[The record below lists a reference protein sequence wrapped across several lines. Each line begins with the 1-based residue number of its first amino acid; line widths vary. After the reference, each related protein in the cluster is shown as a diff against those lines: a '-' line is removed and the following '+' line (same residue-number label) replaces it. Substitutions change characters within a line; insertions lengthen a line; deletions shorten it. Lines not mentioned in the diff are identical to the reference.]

1 MKRWI
6 AALLCLLL
14 LCPCALAE
22 NAPLALNWEETE
34 PLLEQRAWKGEFVRL
49 EEYGIQLW
57 VPEGYEAVME
67 EKADLLDA
75 LPEGMDDEAVDKMG
89 ELLDLYSEAANV
101 SKITAFRRQDESTTG
116 LLTVRLVGP
125 GIPADTVPQGATAI
139 TVNGMQAALWKKQVA
154 NLMALFDKSQP
165 ASDFYMFGFVYTGEE
180 QGVMLDMTYFE
191 PEENEELSQM
201 FIGILSSLQ
210 PLE

>member
-22 NAPLALNWEETE
+22 DAPLALNWEETE

-57 VPEGYEAVME
+57 VPEGYETVME
-67 EKADLLDA
+67 EKADLLNIVS
-75 LPEGMDDEAVDKMG
+75 EQSDDEVGSKMG
-89 ELLDLYSEAANV
+89 ELLDLYSQAASV
-101 SKITAFRRQDESTTG
+101 SKMTIFRREDGSTTG
-116 LLTVRLVGP
+116 LLMVQLVGP
-125 GIPADTVPQGATAI
+125 IPADAVPKDATAI
-139 TVNGMQAALWKKQVA
+139 TVNGMQAALWKQQVV
-154 NLMALFDKSQP
+154 NFMALVDKSQP
-165 ASDFYMFGFVYTGEE
+165 ASFFYINGFVYTGAE
-180 QGVMLDMTYFE
+180 QGVELDMTYAE